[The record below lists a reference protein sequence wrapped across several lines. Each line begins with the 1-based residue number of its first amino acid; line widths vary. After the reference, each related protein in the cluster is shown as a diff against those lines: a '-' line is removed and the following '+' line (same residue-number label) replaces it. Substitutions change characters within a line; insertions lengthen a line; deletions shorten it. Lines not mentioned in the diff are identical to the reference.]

1 MAATLSEA
9 DTLLDAADAR
19 FVAIIIDP
27 EMPDGN
33 GHAYIAKLRQQGHKM
48 PIIVV
53 TASGDE
59 ADVVRILNAGA
70 VDYLMKPL
78 RFNELL
84 ARLRA
89 QLRVFDN
96 SEHATFM
103 IGQYSFRPAAK
114 LLIDRAGRRLRLTN
128 KEVQILK
135 FLYRA
140 GAKPVTRSM
149 LLDEVSGVQCRRDQ
163 PHPGNPHLPPSAED
177 RLRAS
182 GHRPR
187 QLSVERRGSSLNHC
201 LPTSG
206 SADPVVRQ
214 PVWVSAGTDLPRFN
228 GEAVAYYVVCLSNI
242 VELTKF
248 SRRMA
253 PDRIDP
259 GRS

>member
-1 MAATLSEA
+1 MDNAAFDARAARPILIIEADPTQRQVLAESLSLGNEFTASTAATLAEA

-59 ADVVRILNAGA
+59 ADVVRVLNAGA

-78 RFNELL
+78 RLNELL

-114 LLIDRAGRRLRLTN
+114 LLIDRSGRRLRLTN
-128 KEVQILK
+128 KEVEILK

-140 GAKPVTRSM
+140 GAKAVTRSM
-149 LLDEVSGVQCRRDQ
+149 LLDQVWGYNAGVTS
-163 PHPGNPHLPPSAED
+163 HTLETHIY
-177 RLRAS
+177 RLRQKIETDPADC
-182 GHRPR
+182 R
-187 QLSVERRGSSLNHC
+187 LLVTDRGSYRLN
-201 LPTSG
+201 
-206 SADPVVRQ
+206 A
-214 PVWVSAGTDLPRFN
+214 AI
-228 GEAVAYYVVCLSNI
+228 AA
-242 VELTKF
+242 
-248 SRRMA
+248 
-253 PDRIDP
+253 
-259 GRS
+259 

>member
-1 MAATLSEA
+1 MDNTPFDARAARPILIVEADPMQRQILAESLSLGGEFAVSLAATLSEA
-9 DTLLDAADAR
+9 DALLEAADAR
-19 FVAIIIDP
+19 FVAVIIDP

-59 ADVVRILNAGA
+59 ADVVRVLNAGA

-78 RFNELL
+78 RLNELL

-103 IGQYSFRPAAK
+103 IGQYTFQPAAK
-114 LLIDRAGRRLRLTN
+114 LLIDQAGRRLRLTN

-140 GAKPVTRSM
+140 GAKPVARSV
-149 LLDEVSGVQCRRDQ
+149 LLDEVWGYNAGVTS
-163 PHPGNPHLPPSAED
+163 HTLETHIY
-177 RLRAS
+177 RLRQKTNC
-182 GHRPR
+182 R
-187 QLSVERRGSSLNHC
+187 LLVTDRGGYRLN
-201 LPTSG
+201 
-206 SADPVVRQ
+206 
-214 PVWVSAGTDLPRFN
+214 
-228 GEAVAYYVVCLSNI
+228 VA
-242 VELTKF
+242 
-248 SRRMA
+248 MA
-253 PDRIDP
+253 A
-259 GRS
+259 